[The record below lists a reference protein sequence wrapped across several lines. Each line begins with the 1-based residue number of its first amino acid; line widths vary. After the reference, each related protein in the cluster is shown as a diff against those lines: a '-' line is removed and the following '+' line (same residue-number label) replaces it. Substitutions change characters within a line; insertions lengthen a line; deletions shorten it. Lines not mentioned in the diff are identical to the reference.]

1 MLETS
6 VEMGLQAETSNDAV
20 VMAVDVGV
28 DAIEALEDLFDG
40 GLEGRRERHS
50 WVSREDVCVR
60 EKVRCPGEEVGD
72 VAGSGKTDGTRE
84 LWRVVPQVLEPGRD
98 VDQQLKGGNVVEES
112 SYSSVAFISGHECGL
127 QNSVIAPYS
136 KLIWL

>member
-20 VMAVDVGV
+20 VMAVNVGV

-50 WVSREDVCVR
+50 WVGRKDVCV
-60 EKVRCPGEEVGD
+60 
-72 VAGSGKTDGTRE
+72 
-84 LWRVVPQVLEPGRD
+84 
-98 VDQQLKGGNVVEES
+98 
-112 SYSSVAFISGHECGL
+112 
-127 QNSVIAPYS
+127 
-136 KLIWL
+136 